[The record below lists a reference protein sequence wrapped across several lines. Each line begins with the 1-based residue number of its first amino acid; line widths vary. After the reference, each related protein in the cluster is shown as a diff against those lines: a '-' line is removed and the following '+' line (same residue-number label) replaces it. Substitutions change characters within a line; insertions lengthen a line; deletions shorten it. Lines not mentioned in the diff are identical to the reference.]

1 MVAKSET
8 EWQGRDAAN
17 TLAEAERIKKD
28 PKLYKQAKQYADKM
42 AKEHEQTATNLRS
55 AVSSNKKTTTTK
67 KTTASSKSSPKTTA
81 KPTKKK

>member
-17 TLAEAERIKKD
+17 VLAEAERIKKD

-55 AVSSNKKTTTTK
+55 ISSNKKTTTTK

>member
-55 AVSSNKKTTTTK
+55 AVSSDKKTTIK